1 MNNFNKVDLIVKKIQ
16 INITREFI
24 IPVIQTYTY
33 NKKRR
38 DDENLKKTKSL
49 LVERPWI
56 KEGYFETDF
65 LDL

>member
-1 MNNFNKVDLIVKKIQ
+1 M
-16 INITREFI
+16 
-24 IPVIQTYTY
+24 IPVIKTYTY

-38 DDENLKKTKSL
+38 DDENFNKTKSFL
-49 LVERPWI
+49 DARPWF